1 MTDVLEMEDGLLV
14 QAGLEPA
21 IRSRRKAKGL
31 GHLRRGEIIDA
42 AERIFVAC
50 GYEGATIRKIA
61 DAVGVSST
69 ALYMHFAD
77 KTEILVEICE
87 NAFARLLAQNTE
99 IAALDM
105 EPVARVRR
113 MLEAY
118 MTFAL
123 EHPNTYQLVYG
134 APPEAISP
142 ERVEALR
149 GLGRRCYD
157 LFAGAVRQVDEA
169 GRLRTH
175 NIDAAAQTLWAA
187 THGLVTLLIT
197 QPDFEWAREAE
208 LTPLM
213 LDSVF
218 HGLVTPK
225 RS

>member
-1 MTDVLEMEDGLLV
+1 VTDVLDQEDGLRGE
-14 QAGLEPA
+14 AGLDRTG
-21 IRSRRKAKGL
+21 RSRRKAKGS

-113 MLEAY
+113 MLGAY

-123 EHPNTYQLVYG
+123 EHPNAYQLVFG
-134 APPEAISP
+134 APREALSP
-142 ERVEALR
+142 ERAEALR
-149 GLGRRCYD
+149 DLGRRCYD
-157 LFAGAVRQVDEA
+157 LFAGAVRRVDEA
-169 GRLRTH
+169 GRLKTH
-175 NIDAAAQTLWAA
+175 HVDAAAQTLWAA

-197 QPDFEWAREAE
+197 QPDFEWAPEAE

-213 LDSVF
+213 LDSIF
-218 HGLVTPK
+218 HGLVSPA
-225 RS
+225 